1 MATIGMKQQFRYHN
15 LKNQN
20 GYCLM
25 SLIPINDPGLIIL
38 PSHRALKSKLSNF
51 ITLQKLE
58 KNFIIEKKPFSDWP
72 NILNQINEI
81 KANHVFGFA
90 NRKLGMSGILRPLE
104 KLNYSI
110 LWEEYSKS
118 WKMLDVSALH
128 AFVFNNI
135 FKIHKEKV
143 FDNDHIYYSNDEKAC
158 IDKLDQDFN
167 WVFFMR
173 PTNIKQMIKI
183 ADSGEIMPPESTFF
197 YPKFLSGFIGSKL

>member
-1 MATIGMKQQFRYHN
+1 
-15 LKNQN
+15 
-20 GYCLM
+20 M

-72 NILNQINEI
+72 NILNKINGI
-81 KANHVFGFA
+81 KSNHVFGFA

-135 FKIHKEKV
+135 FKIDKEN
-143 FDNDHIYYSNDEKAC
+143 FLC
-158 IDKLDQDFN
+158 DQQ
-167 WVFFMR
+167 
-173 PTNIKQMIKI
+173 I
-183 ADSGEIMPPESTFF
+183 
-197 YPKFLSGFIGSKL
+197 LSK